1 MKIKRGDM
9 VVVVSGDDKGSTPR
23 QVEQVLDG
31 GKKVVIEGVNL
42 VYKHV
47 RRGHPKSPQGG
58 RLRMEKPIESSN
70 VQYYCSTCGKGVKL
84 GLRFKADGSKERF
97 CRKCENTVGQ
107 VSPARPGHAG
117 KGGKA

>member
-9 VVVVSGDDKGSTPR
+9 VLVIAGDDKSDTPR
-23 QVEQVLDG
+23 TVEQVLDG

-58 RLRMEKPIESSN
+58 RLRMEKPIQSSN
-70 VQYYCSTCGKGVKL
+70 VMYFCSGCNQGVRL
-84 GLRFKADGSKERF
+84 GLRYTENGAKERF
-97 CRKCENTVGQ
+97 CRKCSKTVGQ
-107 VSPARPGHAG
+107 VSPPRPAYA
-117 KGGKA
+117 KK